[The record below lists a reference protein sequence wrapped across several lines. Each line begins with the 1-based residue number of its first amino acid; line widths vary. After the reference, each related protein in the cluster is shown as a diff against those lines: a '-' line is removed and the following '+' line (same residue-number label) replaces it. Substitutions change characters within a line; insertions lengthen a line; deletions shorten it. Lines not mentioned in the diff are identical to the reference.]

1 MQAELF
7 QFRNK
12 SVSRLVEILKHQ
24 VTKENEGSSFNDVV
38 TGIFA
43 LSTEFTLEFFQ
54 NGVKKKI
61 VFFLH
66 IIALA
71 SVHLYYF
78 CSRRLYC
85 YLFKVCSMSSPLVE

>member
-54 NGVKKKI
+54 NGVKKI

-66 IIALA
+66 IIALV

-78 CSRRLYC
+78 CSRRLHC

>member
-24 VTKENEGSSFNDVV
+24 VTKENEGSSNDVV
-38 TGIFA
+38 TGIFT
-43 LSTEFTLEFFQ
+43 LSAEFTLEFFQ
-54 NGVKKKI
+54 NGVKKK

-66 IIALA
+66 IIALV

-78 CSRRLYC
+78 CSRRLYR

>member
-24 VTKENEGSSFNDVV
+24 VTKENEGSSNDVV
-38 TGIFA
+38 TGIFT
-43 LSTEFTLEFFQ
+43 LSAEFTLEFFQ
-54 NGVKKKI
+54 NGVKKI

-66 IIALA
+66 IIALV

-78 CSRRLYC
+78 CSRRLYR

>member
-38 TGIFA
+38 TRIFA

-54 NGVKKKI
+54 NG
-61 VFFLH
+61 F
-66 IIALA
+66 
-71 SVHLYYF
+71 
-78 CSRRLYC
+78 
-85 YLFKVCSMSSPLVE
+85 

>member
-12 SVSRLVEILKHQ
+12 SVSRLVEILKYQ

-66 IIALA
+66 IIALV

-85 YLFKVCSMSSPLVE
+85 YLFKVCSISSPLVE